1 LSQFLFTSKS
11 PANTS
16 IPHRQVFSGDLSAV
30 NMSSCYKGFRATRNN
45 LRFCVNGSELFT
57 PTFQNLRYRLFRPIQ
72 TRLKFLTG
80 LSVSYRKH
88 HTESLCIVSTKSSP
102 IRRSADS
109 VQCFTT
115 YGFRD
120 TEGKWPSIQK
130 FVDMRFL
137 LCSMAHLVLND
148 RIELFV
154 LIRIMMVIESL
165 IGNFRISTVMQI
177 FHSLLTEM
185 YSIKA

>member
-1 LSQFLFTSKS
+1 LRQRIRAFHTNFSKLTLSPVSAYSDS
-11 PANTS
+11 PEV
-16 IPHRQVFSGDLSAV
+16 PHR
-30 NMSSCYKGFRATRNN
+30 
-45 LRFCVNGSELFT
+45 
-57 PTFQNLRYRLFRPIQ
+57 
-72 TRLKFLTG
+72 

-102 IRRSADS
+102 IRLSADS

-154 LIRIMMVIESL
+154 LTPYKDNDGHRELNRKFQDFNRYENISL
-165 IGNFRISTVMQI
+165 TFDGNVLQHRGLIV
-177 FHSLLTEM
+177 FH
-185 YSIKA
+185 IK

>member
-1 LSQFLFTSKS
+1 LRQRIRAFHTNFSKLTLSPVSAYSDS
-11 PANTS
+11 PEV
-16 IPHRQVFSGDLSAV
+16 PHR
-30 NMSSCYKGFRATRNN
+30 
-45 LRFCVNGSELFT
+45 
-57 PTFQNLRYRLFRPIQ
+57 
-72 TRLKFLTG
+72 

-154 LIRIMMVIESL
+154 LIRIMMVIERL
-165 IGNFRISTVMQI
+165 IGNFRISTVMKI

-185 YSIKA
+185 YYSIEV